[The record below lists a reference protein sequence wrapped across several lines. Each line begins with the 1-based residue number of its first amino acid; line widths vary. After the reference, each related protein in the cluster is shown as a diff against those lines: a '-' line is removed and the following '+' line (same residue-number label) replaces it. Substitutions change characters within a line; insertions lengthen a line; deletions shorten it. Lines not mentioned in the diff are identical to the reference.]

1 MYFDVLIKGGTVVDG
16 SGQRPGFRADV
27 GIVGDK
33 IAAVDRI
40 EGAEAAEVIDAT
52 GKVVSPGFIDVH
64 VHSEI
69 ALLGGPHRY
78 GGLLQGVTTH
88 LLAPDGFGWAPLPAD
103 LGREMW
109 SYTLFAYGE
118 ADLTVDWPTPE
129 AYLSLFAGN
138 TPANVVPQVPHCA
151 VRLAVIGWEPRP
163 ATDAELEAMKRIT
176 RQWMEA
182 GAVCLC
188 LGLDYQPSAF
198 STTEELIELSKVVRE
213 FDGVYAAHIR
223 NNGLGK
229 VGAWRETMEI
239 GERANIPVHI
249 SHEFV
254 NPVTEPLLEEAA
266 QRCDLT
272 FESYMYPAGCTHLTL
287 LLPLWAQ
294 AGGNEALR
302 RRLKVPEDR
311 RRMAEALEAVLA
323 QRAAM
328 GGDVVMAANQTGR
341 YIGRGV
347 VELARELG
355 MGLGELAVRLLEEE
369 DPYALMVMHHGGTPQ
384 DHRTMIEKTINH
396 PRMMVASD
404 GIYHGPHG
412 HPRGYGCFARVLR
425 LCVRELQA
433 VSLEQAIYKMSG
445 FPAER
450 FRIKDRGLLRPGY
463 GADIVIFD
471 PETVADRSTWEEP
484 WLEPVGIDRV
494 LVNGESVVAGGRPT
508 GALPGRVLRPLV

>member
-176 RQWMEA
+176 ASGWKRGRSA
-182 GAVCLC
+182 SASASITSPARS
-188 LGLDYQPSAF
+188 QPPKS
-198 STTEELIELSKVVRE
+198 
-213 FDGVYAAHIR
+213 
-223 NNGLGK
+223 
-229 VGAWRETMEI
+229 
-239 GERANIPVHI
+239 
-249 SHEFV
+249 
-254 NPVTEPLLEEAA
+254 
-266 QRCDLT
+266 
-272 FESYMYPAGCTHLTL
+272 
-287 LLPLWAQ
+287 
-294 AGGNEALR
+294 
-302 RRLKVPEDR
+302 
-311 RRMAEALEAVLA
+311 
-323 QRAAM
+323 
-328 GGDVVMAANQTGR
+328 
-341 YIGRGV
+341 
-347 VELARELG
+347 
-355 MGLGELAVRLLEEE
+355 
-369 DPYALMVMHHGGTPQ
+369 
-384 DHRTMIEKTINH
+384 
-396 PRMMVASD
+396 
-404 GIYHGPHG
+404 
-412 HPRGYGCFARVLR
+412 
-425 LCVRELQA
+425 
-433 VSLEQAIYKMSG
+433 
-445 FPAER
+445 
-450 FRIKDRGLLRPGY
+450 
-463 GADIVIFD
+463 
-471 PETVADRSTWEEP
+471 
-484 WLEPVGIDRV
+484 
-494 LVNGESVVAGGRPT
+494 
-508 GALPGRVLRPLV
+508 